1 MLLFAALLALD
12 AVLHAV
18 VVARHGFKGNLAFAV
33 FAFVFVGLALGVLFD
48 VDHALRMSLAV
59 TAAGMIALTFAMRTR
74 PTTRAIDRAI
84 WLNDGAV
91 LICGGYLFWAG

>member
-1 MLLFAALLALD
+1 MPLLAALLALD

-18 VVARHGFKGNLAFAV
+18 VVARHGFRGNLAFAV
-33 FAFVFVGLALGVLFD
+33 FAFVYVALALGVLFETP
-48 VDHALRMSLAV
+48 HALRVSLVV
-59 TAAGMIALTFAMRTR
+59 TAAGMAALTFAMRTR

-91 LICGGYLFWAG
+91 LICGGYLLWAG